1 VRKAMTILSV
11 VALGLASSAWAG
23 EKKDDKDSK
32 DSKVAR
38 AMAVAQI
45 DFDLHRAQLGPVG
58 STLLSEGHAKPET
71 ARPAVVAK
79 PPADV
84 TAAPVEA
91 PAVPPAIA
99 EPRQ

>member
-1 VRKAMTILSV
+1 MRKAMTILSV
-11 VALGLASSAWAG
+11 VALGLAGTAWAG
-23 EKKDDKDSK
+23 EKKDSK
-32 DSKVAR
+32 DSKVER

-45 DFDLHRAQLGPVG
+45 DFDLHRARLGPVG

-71 ARPAVVAK
+71 ARPPVVAK
-79 PPADV
+79 PQAEV
-84 TAAPVEA
+84 TAVPVEA